1 MGYCIEIS
9 LTFLGMGYILLG
21 FGLVREYWDSTLGE
35 ERILGQ
41 YIERGE
47 NNKFKEY
54 ASKLPLWNL

>member
-1 MGYCIEIS
+1 M
-9 LTFLGMGYILLG
+9 YIVG
-21 FGLVREYWDSTLGE
+21 VWFGEKILGE
-35 ERILGQ
+35 